1 MMRQRFYLLFCFMLI
16 YASFAYT
23 QGNES
28 LAFEQAK
35 LQMLCEAI
43 RFNYKYQGQASY
55 VKTLDCRSLQALG
68 NSLPSRFKSSTRL
81 YNTYARRSYEQL
93 TDLESRLEKLQKD
106 LIAELEG
113 IGQIAHGNDSKKL
126 QIWNDALRQLNRE
139 FDIIR
144 SNAIRQQLAT
154 EKQAPFVHPKEND
167 VNEPSEISAPEQEA
181 VNIAPI
187 SSQKTAANGYH
198 GLWIISIL
206 SAFVAL
212 AAAGTAYVI
221 HVRSKSEI
229 AALREMVYERYNLLD
244 RRFDLF
250 YQQLLKQKQ
259 PISEST
265 QKGEEESHSGDT

>member
-1 MMRQRFYLLFCFMLI
+1 MMWQRFYLLFCFMLI

-43 RFNYKYQGQASY
+43 RFNYRYQGQASY

-167 VNEPSEISAPEQEA
+167 ANGRSEILAPEENTTP
-181 VNIAPI
+181 V
-187 SSQKTAANGYH
+187 SSQKTAANGHH

-250 YQQLLKQKQ
+250 YQQLSKQRQ

-265 QKGEEESHSGDT
+265 QKGEEESHSGNT